1 MTEST
6 SRPGPHE
13 YDDSMRG
20 AVLICLTAVLA
31 GVVIGV
37 VGGAFRWCLD
47 QAERLR
53 LDMVDWAHGLAGP
66 NWLIP
71 IAAAALGVQTP
82 GEATATPDHG
92 GLEISTGYFW
102 CH

>member
-71 IAAAALGVQTP
+71 IAAAALG
-82 GEATATPDHG
+82 ATLASLIVKWMPLAAG
-92 GLEISTGYFW
+92 SGLG
-102 CH
+102 